1 MIQVFKPSMTQEE
14 IDAVAEVL
22 RSGWIG
28 LGPKTAEF
36 EKKFAEFVGTT
47 YAVAVNSCTAAL
59 DLALKLLDVNHGHE
73 VIVPTMTFVS
83 TAHCVAYRLAMPVFA
98 DVDPHTL
105 SMDLDDVRRKI
116 TSRTRA
122 IIPVHYSG
130 RPIDLDALKEIAGE
144 IPIIEDCAHAT
155 GARYKG
161 RSVGSIGDIGCFSF
175 HAVKNLAMGDGG
187 ALTLNSEPWMQRSKR
202 LRWLGIDKGTWD
214 RTATDKSYWWQYF
227 VDEIGLKC
235 HLNDIAAAIGLVQ
248 LRRLG
253 CAQRPPPRNRP
264 PLYRGLCRLRFH
276 GNAAGRH
283 GRHRIVVA
291 HLLPQG
297 AAARR
302 PVLVPAAKGHRH
314 GRALHAGP
322 PLLVLRQQAAS
333 AAGRRGLQADR
344 LAAHVSRHDRRRH
357 PTGDRFD
364 HRVLRRGR
372 LHRLAQ
378 ADGEV
383 AAQATE
389 SPSKRPRITGLRR
402 LAGWKRAERT

>member
-14 IDAVAEVL
+14 IDAVADVL

-105 SMDLDDVRRKI
+105 SLDLDDVRRKI

-130 RPIDLDALKEIAGE
+130 RPVDMDALKEIAGE

-161 RSVGSIGDIGCFSF
+161 ASVGSIGDIGCFSF

-187 ALTLNSEPWMQRSKR
+187 ALTLNTEPWMLRSKR

-248 LRRLG
+248 LRRLDSMNARRREIAG
-253 CAQRPPPRNRP
+253 RYSEAFADYDFMETPPADTADFESSWHIYCLKTPERDDLCSFLQAKGIATGVHYTP
-264 PLYRGLCRLRFH
+264 IHLYSCY
-276 GNAAGRH
+276 GNKPHLPVAEEVFKRIVSLPIYPDMTDADIQQVIDAITEYYVAAGF
-283 GRHRIVVA
+283 I
-291 HLLPQG
+291 
-297 AAARR
+297 
-302 PVLVPAAKGHRH
+302 
-314 GRALHAGP
+314 
-322 PLLVLRQQAAS
+322 
-333 AAGRRGLQADR
+333 GRRKATVKLPRKVAGKQKR
-344 LAAHVSRHDRRRH
+344 TAA
-357 PTGDRFD
+357 
-364 HRVLRRGR
+364 
-372 LHRLAQ
+372 
-378 ADGEV
+378 
-383 AAQATE
+383 
-389 SPSKRPRITGLRR
+389 
-402 LAGWKRAERT
+402 